1 MKDLTPTE
9 FSALL
14 LEQSGFAL
22 LDFYSKS
29 CPPCRAL
36 APVLEELQDE
46 LKNSISFYKFD
57 VVADD
62 YKLAS
67 EHKVTSIPTLMLF
80 AGGKM
85 IDRRTGNASKSE
97 IKKWIED
104 KLSQNG

>member
-1 MKDLTPTE
+1 MKDLTATE
-9 FSALL
+9 FSTLL
-14 LEQSGFAL
+14 LEQSGFML

-29 CPPCRAL
+29 CPPCSAL

-62 YKLAS
+62 YKLSS
-67 EHKVTSIPTLMLF
+67 EYKVTSVPTLMIF
-80 AGGKM
+80 EDGKM
-85 IDRRTGNASKSE
+85 IDRRTGSASKSE

-104 KLSQNG
+104 KINKMG